1 MGAFERLGFPHRNLL
16 LGGEGVKR
24 NHSSQPIEWPPVYT
38 KDGKRIKHFDRA
50 LTSPRGLVNACI
62 GERGLPGLLGGDVLS
77 QGPHQS

>member
-50 LTSPRGLVNACI
+50 LASP
-62 GERGLPGLLGGDVLS
+62 
-77 QGPHQS
+77 